1 MNIRIIN
8 IFFKYIINEK
18 KIKIKKKKYKNII
31 YNIKYSNFLE
41 NKC

>member
-1 MNIRIIN
+1 M
-8 IFFKYIINEK
+8 KK